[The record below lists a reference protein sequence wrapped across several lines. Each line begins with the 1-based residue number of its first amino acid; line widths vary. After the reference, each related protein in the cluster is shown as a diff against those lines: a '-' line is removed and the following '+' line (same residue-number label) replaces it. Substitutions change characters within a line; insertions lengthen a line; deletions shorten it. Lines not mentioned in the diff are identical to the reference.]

1 MIWQLQDAKNKFSEL
16 VDTAIHKGPQTVTK
30 HGEETVVILSVRDYR
45 KLAGS
50 KRSISQVFAKASV
63 YSDDLDLS
71 RDKNTNLRD
80 VIL

>member
-30 HGEETVVILSVRDYR
+30 HGEETVVVMSIRDYK
-45 KLAGS
+45 KLAAL
-50 KRSISQVFAKASV
+50 KPSISQVFAKASAF
-63 YSDDLDLS
+63 SDDLDLK
-71 RDKNTNLRD
+71 RDKSNDLRD

>member
-30 HGEETVVILSVRDYR
+30 HGEETVVFMSVRDYR

-50 KRSISQVFAKASV
+50 RRSISQVFAKASV
-63 YSDDLDLS
+63 YSDDLDLD
-71 RDKNTNLRD
+71 RDKSEKLRD
-80 VIL
+80 LTL

>member
-30 HGEETVVILSVRDYR
+30 HGEETVVVMSVRDYK

-50 KRSISQVFAKASV
+50 RRSIVEVFARASAF
-63 YSDDLDLS
+63 SDALDLN
-71 RDKNTNLRD
+71 RDKSENLRD

>member
-30 HGEETVVILSVRDYR
+30 HGEETVVIMSVRDYR

-50 KRSISQVFAKASV
+50 RRSISQVFAKASV

-71 RDKNTNLRD
+71 RDKSINLRD